1 MDVGAV
7 SNIASQGAAQYAAL
21 NKNVASVKSDSIS
34 SDSQKNSL
42 SSTVGA
48 AYDVDISDAAKAAQQ
63 KAETDTVDDAT
74 TQTKGLSSDQV
85 QALQDEI
92 DANENAMLNLMI
104 QALTDNNDKLQSWF
118 DEGVGILNF
127 DGVQIDASRFAL
139 PEVATNAEDAAKAVA
154 DGGDWSVDAVAS
166 RIFDLADAMAGGD
179 PDKLAKMRSA
189 VEEGF
194 KQAGIVWKDKIG
206 EDTMPEI
213 TQKTYDDVMSR
224 FDKRAEEL
232 SASKTQT
239 PTQVAAETTEA

>member
-21 NKNVASVKSDSIS
+21 NKNVASVKSDSVS

-232 SASKTQT
+232 SVSKTQT

>member
-1 MDVGAV
+1 MDVGTI
-7 SNIASQGAAQYAAL
+7 SNIASQGVLQYATQ
-21 NKNVASVKSDSIS
+21 NKNVATAKATAADATQSAA
-34 SDSQKNSL
+34 NSAT
-42 SSTVGA
+42 STVGD
-48 AYDVDISDAAKAAQQ
+48 AYAVDISDAAKAAQQ
-63 KAETDTVDDAT
+63 KASADTVDDAT
-74 TQTKGLSSDQV
+74 ANAKGLSSDQV

-104 QALTDNNDKLQSWF
+104 QALQDSNDKLQSWF

-154 DGGDWSVDAVAS
+154 DGGDWSVDAVAG
-166 RIFDLADAMAGGD
+166 RIFDLATAIAGND

-189 VEEGF
+189 VEDGF
-194 KQAGIVWKDKIG
+194 KQAGITWKNAVGQD
-206 EDTMPEI
+206 EMPEI

-232 SASKTQT
+232 SNAT
-239 PTQVAAETTEA
+239 AAANETVGA